1 MSKKQDMFYF
11 EKFIESAEA
20 SCEAA
25 QLLKR
30 SLENFRPEDISKC
43 MDEIHEVEHTADR
56 KTSDHGQ
63 SGESVYRSH

>member
-43 MDEIHEVEHTADR
+43 MDEIHEVEHTAD
-56 KTSDHGQ
+56 Q
-63 SGESVYRSH
+63 